1 MNALLPRS
9 RTSAAVLVG
18 PLTVRS
24 VSSRSQERDARDELP
39 ETADPGAITQ
49 WHHTQ
54 IDSSLTCSIC
64 RLGPRLRRQREAL
77 NDLHELAVR
86 SAARVPKLG
95 SLMLVRE
102 PAQAQ

>member
-9 RTSAAVLVG
+9 RTSAAVPVA
-18 PLTVRS
+18 PLTVSS

-39 ETADPGAITQ
+39 ETAGPGTITQ
-49 WHHTQ
+49 WHQ
-54 IDSSLTCSIC
+54 RRIDSRLPCGIC

-86 SAARVPKLG
+86 SARRVAKLG
-95 SLMLVRE
+95 SLILIRE